1 MLWCLDWLSWQLT
14 FLLLA
19 ALVFI
24 NTLPILLF
32 KEPSHTSH
40 SPHQY
45 SQPSLVTKIKAYL
58 GYFLKIRNFVLG

>member
-1 MLWCLDWLSWQLT
+1 MLWCLDWLSWQPT

-32 KEPSHTSH
+32 KEPLHSSH
-40 SPHQY
+40 STNEP
-45 SQPSLVTKIKAYL
+45 SQPNLVTRIKAYL
-58 GYFLKIRNFVLG
+58 SYFLKIKNFVLG